1 MAFDIATL
9 TEMGITP
16 EAAEK
21 LVCLHNGV
29 VDGVKEQLKQAQ
41 EEVEAAKTD
50 AEQAAELQARIDEL
64 KAGEDGYKAKYEAEK
79 EVLAD
84 LIKLRNEMRKDELME
99 AVLKSEH
106 SYTEIMAFIK
116 GETEE

>member
-1 MAFDIATL
+1 MARGRRKVNTDTMDAKI
-9 TEMGITP
+9 
-16 EAAEK
+16 EK
-21 LVCLHNGV
+21 
-29 VDGVKEQLKQAQ
+29 Q
-41 EEVEAAKTD
+41 
-50 AEQAAELQARIDEL
+50 
-64 KAGEDGYKAKYEAEK
+64 KAVLEKAKAKYEAEK
-79 EVLAD
+79 EALAD

>member
-1 MAFDIATL
+1 MRR
-9 TEMGITP
+9 
-16 EAAEK
+16 
-21 LVCLHNGV
+21 
-29 VDGVKEQLKQAQ
+29 Q
-41 EEVEAAKTD
+41 
-50 AEQAAELQARIDEL
+50 
-64 KAGEDGYKAKYEAEK
+64 AEK
-79 EVLAD
+79 EALAD